1 MREKQVTIFV
11 NLFGRETY
19 ALLRNLVS
27 PVKPAEKSLDEL
39 MDALRGHF
47 ERKKLV
53 TAARFQF
60 HERQQQ
66 ASRCLLSYLA
76 ELRKIA
82 VPCDFEDSLL
92 ESLKDRLVCGLKNE
106 AHQKRLLLEQEL
118 TLDKAQA
125 ICQSLET
132 AELND

>member
-1 MREKQVTIFV
+1 MST
-11 NLFGRETY
+11 
-19 ALLRNLVS
+19 
-27 PVKPAEKSLDEL
+27 
-39 MDALRGHF
+39 
-47 ERKKLV
+47 
-53 TAARFQF
+53 
-60 HERQQQ
+60 
-66 ASRCLLSYLA
+66 YLA

-82 VPCDFEDSLL
+82 VPCDFGDSLL